1 MFMTNKSV
9 FAAVL
14 ALSLPLVAQAAGEA
28 ADAAVGNNAATAQV
42 ADSVKAA
49 LGAAAPAAMSAGTKN
64 AADDGEVVPAA
75 WQQTWEPFSKAL
87 ESAGKFSLTADSL
100 QWSICG
106 DAARPLK
113 RVEGDAAQGV
123 LYALGDPACQ
133 LSNDTTGSKLHYLH
147 LKAGKNACELN
158 VRLLDEDF
166 ALIAWGVYFTSTCA
180 ADGGGA
186 G

>member
-49 LGAAAPAAMSAGTKN
+49 LGAAAPAATSAGTKN
-64 AADDGEVVPAA
+64 AADDGEIVPAA

-87 ESAGKFSLTADSL
+87 
-100 QWSICG
+100 
-106 DAARPLK
+106 
-113 RVEGDAAQGV
+113 
-123 LYALGDPACQ
+123 
-133 LSNDTTGSKLHYLH
+133 
-147 LKAGKNACELN
+147 
-158 VRLLDEDF
+158 
-166 ALIAWGVYFTSTCA
+166 
-180 ADGGGA
+180 
-186 G
+186 